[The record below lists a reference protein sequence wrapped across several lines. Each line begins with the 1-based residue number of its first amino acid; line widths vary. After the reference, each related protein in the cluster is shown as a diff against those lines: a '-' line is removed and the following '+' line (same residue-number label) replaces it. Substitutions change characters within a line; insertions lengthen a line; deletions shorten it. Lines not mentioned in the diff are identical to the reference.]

1 MKKLTLEEYEER
13 RRRQYENQK
22 RYYYRKK
29 QEKLDKAKKLAET
42 KAKEL
47 KGDN

>member
-13 RRRQYENQK
+13 RRRQCENQK

-29 QEKLDKAKKLAET
+29 QEKLEKANKLAEE
-42 KAKEL
+42 KIKNL
-47 KGDN
+47 KGEK

>member
-13 RRRQYENQK
+13 RRRQCENQK

-29 QEKLDKAKKLAET
+29 QERIEMANKLAEA
-42 KAKEL
+42 KAKEI
-47 KGDN
+47 KGE

>member
-13 RRRQYENQK
+13 RRRQCENQK
-22 RYYYRKK
+22 KYYYRKK
-29 QEKLDKAKKLAET
+29 QERLENASKLAEA

-47 KGDN
+47 KGDK

>member
-13 RRRQYENQK
+13 IHRQRENQK

-47 KGDN
+47 KGDI